1 MDLLV
6 TAGRMRAHLGGILG
20 WEQELGG
27 PLSWEQ
33 GRGTEKGM
41 IGRTSQVKPV
51 SGYFY

>member
-6 TAGRMRAHLGGILG
+6 TTGRMRAHLGGILS

-33 GRGTEKGM
+33 GGGGERLGGPHK
-41 IGRTSQVKPV
+41 S
-51 SGYFY
+51 SL